1 MKVVIIA
8 LFVIA
13 ASFQSTDAQET
24 ESRVLPVVEGVPS
37 RTLVDVF
44 FPEAIRFEWRVS
56 QTADQLRDL
65 ELAISYGATGRDTVR
80 VDDADILFRE
90 PETVVVVYWRIPLDN
105 PPELFSEVRYRWS
118 GVDAAV
124 GMTVYEDV
132 VRWQDTRVEWER
144 GVLEALVLNAP
155 AEIRPSSSALMTEL
169 RPLYTLAQ
177 ANTGRTPAFQ
187 WLAYRAPL
195 SAFCYSMDG
204 RDGPVIGTPR
214 LAEAIDCRPGAA
226 ERVLSGYELVSFQ
239 TEAQLYDQVL
249 MRLVGAFYP
258 ELFRRADIPD
268 WFRLGLIELYDARPK
283 DVLLVNSVALARAGT
298 GFVLSEMIQV
308 PPDVTRSDPW
318 FGQAYGMLLLLVERV
333 GFAGLFDLANQLEAG
348 AEFDASVSALAGVSP
363 QALIPVWE
371 RWIVSERAASIF
383 ALSPYQPATAT
394 PARSSTP
401 TLTRTATRTPTPTA
415 TVTPTPTGVLSPT
428 PFNTATLTPSVT
440 AAPSTATPRPP
451 GSLVTPTPVF
461 EPSAAPTSDASAGRG
476 VILIG
481 LGAALIILIV
491 LFIRSG
497 TRRW

>member
-8 LFVIA
+8 LFVIS
-13 ASFQSTDAQET
+13 ASFQSIGAQEN
-24 ESRVLPVVEGVPS
+24 EPQVLPVVEGVPS
-37 RTLVDVF
+37 RALVDVF
-44 FPEAIRFEWRVS
+44 FPEAIRFEWRVA

-65 ELAISYGATGRDTVR
+65 ELTIRYNELQSETIR
-80 VDDADILFRE
+80 VDEANILFRE
-90 PETVVVVYWRIPLDN
+90 PETVVVIYWRIPLDD
-105 PPELFSEVRYRWS
+105 PPDLFSDVRYRWS
-118 GVDAAV
+118 GLDAAQ

-144 GVLEALVLNAP
+144 GVLEALVLYAP
-155 AEIRPSSSALMTEL
+155 AETRPTPSALMTEF

-177 ANTGRTPAFQ
+177 ANTGRSPRLE
-187 WLAYRAPL
+187 WLAYRSPV
-195 SAFCYSMDG
+195 SPFCYAVEG

-214 LAEAIDCRPGAA
+214 LAEAIDCRQDAA
-226 ERVLSGYELVSFQ
+226 ERVLSGYDLISFQ
-239 TEAQLYDQVL
+239 AETQLYDQVL

-258 ELFRRADIPD
+258 ELFSRTDVPA

-283 DVLLVNSVALARAGT
+283 DVLLVNGAALARAGT
-298 GFVLSEMIQV
+298 AYGLGEMIQA
-308 PPDVTRSDPW
+308 PPDVTRGDPW

-333 GFAGLFDLANQLEAG
+333 GFAGLFDLAGQLETG
-348 AEFDASVSALAGVSP
+348 ADFDAAVSGVAGVSP
-363 QALIPVWE
+363 QALIPIWE
-371 RWIVSERAASIF
+371 RWVVSGRAVSVF

-394 PARSSTP
+394 PAPSATP
-401 TLTRTATRTPTPTA
+401 TFTRTATLTPTPTA

-440 AAPSTATPRPP
+440 SAPSTATPRPP
-451 GSLVTPTPVF
+451 GSLVTPTPVV
-461 EPSAAPTSDASAGRG
+461 EPSAAPTSDASAGRWM
-476 VILIG
+476 ILIG